1 MAEAKENSQQTQEE
15 AQKRAEEKRKE
26 EAARLEELKKR
37 AIIFRMG
44 EETGIVIE
52 KTKDQFEHSL
62 FSEQYMQAL
71 KLVNDIIRVP
81 ADYDT
86 NAPISNI
93 IAFCG
98 ERGEGKTSALM
109 TVRNILADTEL
120 YKLSK
125 ELGLFP
131 EKNEI
136 KEDTFKVLNLVDP
149 AFFDG
154 HHNILELLLGQ
165 MYAEVL
171 LDSKNDKKDNS
182 LDCEFRLTDRIS
194 ERNHLMQL
202 FQAVRSSLGIISRPS
217 NKSAYDNLEE
227 IDELAVGIMLKEKF
241 NKLLKAYAK
250 YFDKDRVLIC
260 IDDLDLNVSEGYK
273 MAEEIRKYLSSPA
286 ECVVLMAIKVEQMID
301 VVKSYLRKRINEIV
315 SNDEI
320 IDMATR
326 YVTKLLPESHRVIM
340 PSGHGMVQLPLT
352 IKENNTSITYDSVKE
367 AVVRLVYLK
376 TRYIFV
382 NGRNLSAIVPTNLRS
397 LRHLIALLWLMP
409 DAKKDKNVDNKENKE
424 KFKNYFYRSWIRLLD
439 KEDERFV
446 SGLTTTDDIS
456 SINKYIIQRLKK
468 MIVKDTLIN
477 DALLRSILNDNNQI
491 QNISTG
497 DVFYVVKHIES
508 IYTDAK
514 TTNLL
519 FFIKAFY
526 SIKLYETYD
535 FISRDLESLFI
546 TPDKCLTP
554 ETIEKEDNK
563 QDSKDVKNEN
573 PEASK
578 VDTKEESQEEQK
590 APSIYKYDVQL
601 RQLNLLQR
609 LLNGGYFTYRKG
621 SLIPSEKGG
630 NDRDLRRI
638 NGDKLREAFSKI
650 QDANITEEER
660 LVYLHICEF
669 FALTIIRSYK
679 TKDSISLIFD
689 RQQSGRAYFDQ
700 YNSSRRS
707 YIFDVLSIFYN
718 VVNIQQTYNR
728 WDQIFKD
735 DFFAYAYKEPKSFLN
750 SILDSCDREYTNAD
764 STLPDKIHH
773 FISDSIIRF
782 SELMLSILDNAE
794 NQRNVYSEGGNANNL
809 KIFYDNLLKIGIT
822 LYPLDPTN
830 IEDKGYPLEF
840 IFLKKSSKL
849 LEEIRVA
856 KEKIDNEAKEKEQEI
871 TPEERLLSQV
881 FDDIYGKAEEGESD
895 EELDLDYIFRNS
907 LAKKGIRYPKSKD
920 KVIEYIK
927 TKDNLLYETNTEF
940 WLQIIDEKDYQSW
953 SEVKK
958 ELTPYLDDI
967 IQLYQSVYNIEN

>member
-1 MAEAKENSQQTQEE
+1 MEDNNT
-15 AQKRAEEKRKE
+15 
-26 EAARLEELKKR
+26 
-37 AIIFRMG
+37 IIFRMG

-52 KTKDQFEHSL
+52 KTKKQFEHSL
-62 FSEQYMQAL
+62 FKEQYKQAL
-71 KLVNDIIRVP
+71 KLINDIIKVP
-81 ADYDT
+81 ADYDVK
-86 NAPISNI
+86 APISNI

-109 TVRNILADTEL
+109 TVRNILADSEL
-120 YKLSK
+120 YKQLK
-125 ELGLFP
+125 DTELFP
-131 EKNEI
+131 DKNEI

-171 LDSKNDKKDNS
+171 LDSKNEKNS
-182 LDCEFRLTDRIS
+182 TASDCDFRLTDRIPN
-194 ERNHLMQL
+194 RNRLMQL
-202 FQAVRSSLGIISRPS
+202 FQAVRSSLGILSKPS
-217 NKSAYDNLEE
+217 NTSAYDNLEE
-227 IDELAVGIMLKEKF
+227 IDELAAGILLKEKF
-241 NKLLKAYAK
+241 NNLLSAYAK
-250 YFDKDRVLIC
+250 YFGKDRVLIC

-315 SNDEI
+315 SDDEI

-326 YVTKLLPESHRVIM
+326 YVTKLIPESHRVIM
-340 PSGHGMVQLPLT
+340 PNGLGIVQLPLT
-352 IKENNTSITYDSVKE
+352 IRENNTAVTYDSVKE
-367 AVVRLVYLK
+367 AVVRLIYLK

-397 LRHLIALLWLMP
+397 LRHLIALLWSMP

-424 KFKNYFYRSWIRLLD
+424 KFKNYFYRSWIRILD
-439 KEDERFV
+439 KNDEKFV
-446 SGLTTTDDIS
+446 SELTDTDDIS

-468 MIVKDTLIN
+468 MIVKDSLSS

-508 IYTDAK
+508 IYTDAN

-546 TPDKCLTP
+546 VPDKCLVP
-554 ETIEKEDNK
+554 ETIEKEDSNK
-563 QDSKDVKNEN
+563 QDSKEEKNEN
-573 PEASK
+573 PEVAK
-578 VDTKEESQEEQK
+578 VDTKEETQEEQSE
-590 APSIYKYDVQL
+590 PSIYKYDVQL

-638 NGDKLREAFSKI
+638 NGEKLREAFGKI
-650 QDANITEEER
+650 QDESLTEEER

-669 FALTIIRSYK
+669 FALTTIRSYK
-679 TKDSISLIFD
+679 VNDSKSLIFD
-689 RQQSGRAYFDQ
+689 RQQSGRAYFDE
-700 YNSSRRS
+700 YNSNRKS
-707 YIFDVLSIFYN
+707 YVFDILSIFYN
-718 VVNIQQTYNR
+718 VVNIQQAYNR
-728 WDQIFKD
+728 WGQIFKK
-735 DFFAYAYKEPKSFLN
+735 DFFDFAYKEPKSLLS
-750 SILDSCDREYTNAD
+750 SILESCNREYTNAD
-764 STLPDKIHH
+764 STLPSNIHH

-794 NQRNVYSEGGNANNL
+794 NQRDIYKEGGNANNL

-822 LYPLDPTN
+822 LYPLDPN
-830 IEDKGYPLEF
+830 DKEDKGYPLEF
-840 IFLKKSSKL
+840 IFLKKTSNF

-856 KEKIDNEAKEKEQEI
+856 KEKLNNETEEKGQEI
-871 TPEERLLSQV
+871 TSEERLLSQV
-881 FDDIYGKAEEGESD
+881 FDEIYGMVEDGNSD
-895 EELDLDYIFRNS
+895 EEAELTLDYIFRNS
-907 LAKKGIRYPKSKD
+907 LAKERVRYPKSKD
-920 KVIEYIK
+920 KVLDYLK
-927 TKDNLLYETNTEF
+927 NHDTMLYNTNTEF
-940 WLQIIDEKDYQSW
+940 WVQIIDNKEYHSWLELKD
-953 SEVKK
+953 
-958 ELTPYLDDI
+958 ELNPYFEDI
-967 IQLYQSVYNIEN
+967 SQKYQSVNSIETN

>member
-1 MAEAKENSQQTQEE
+1 MANTKENIPEN
-15 AQKRAEEKRKE
+15 
-26 EAARLEELKKR
+26 

-52 KTKDQFEHSL
+52 KTKEQFEHSL
-62 FSEQYMQAL
+62 FREQYKQAF
-71 KLVNDIIRVP
+71 KLISDIIRVP
-81 ADYDT
+81 ANYDT
-86 NAPISNI
+86 NAPVSNI

-109 TVRNILADTEL
+109 TVRNILADAEL
-120 YKLSK
+120 YQLLKDSD
-125 ELGLFP
+125 LFP

-136 KEDTFKVLNLVDP
+136 KENTFKVLNLVDP

-182 LDCEFRLTDRIS
+182 SDCEFRLTDRIS
-194 ERNHLMQL
+194 ERNLLMQH

-227 IDELAVGIMLKEKF
+227 IDELAAGILLKEKF

-250 YFDKDRVLIC
+250 YFGKDRVLIC

-286 ECVVLMAIKVEQMID
+286 ECVVLIAIKVEQMID

-315 SNDEI
+315 TNDEI

-326 YVTKLLPESHRVIM
+326 YVTKLIPESHRVIM
-340 PSGHGMVQLPLT
+340 PSGLGIVQLPLT
-352 IKENNTSITYDSVKE
+352 IEGNNTAITYDSVKE
-367 AVVRLVYLK
+367 AVVRLIYLK

-397 LRHLIALLWLMP
+397 LRHLIALLWSMP
-409 DAKKDKNVDNKENKE
+409 DAKKYKNVDNKENKE

-439 KEDERFV
+439 KEDEKFV
-446 SGLTTTDDIS
+446 SELTSADDIS
-456 SINKYIIQRLKK
+456 SINKYIIQRLKT
-468 MIVKDTLIN
+468 MIVKETLIN

-497 DVFYVVKHIES
+497 DVFYVIKHIES
-508 IYTDAK
+508 IYSDAN

-535 FISRDLESLFI
+535 FISTDLESLFI

-554 ETIEKEDNK
+554 ETIEQEDNNK
-563 QDSKDVKNEN
+563 QDSKDVKTEDTD
-573 PEASK
+573 AVK
-578 VDTKEESQEEQK
+578 VDKKEVTQEEQGE
-590 APSIYKYDVQL
+590 PSIYKYDVQL

-609 LLNGGYFTYRKG
+609 LLNGGYFTYEKG
-621 SLIPSEKGG
+621 TLIPSEKGG
-630 NDRDLRRI
+630 DDRDLRRI
-638 NGDKLREAFSKI
+638 NGRKLREAFSKI
-650 QDANITEEER
+650 QDENITEEER

-669 FALTIIRSYK
+669 FALTTIRSYK
-679 TKDSISLIFD
+679 TKDSQWLIFD
-689 RQQSGRAYFDQ
+689 RQQSGRAYFDK
-700 YNSSRRS
+700 YNSNRKS
-707 YIFDVLSIFYN
+707 YVFDVLSIFYN
-718 VVNIQQTYNR
+718 VVNVQQTYNR

-735 DFFAYAYKEPKSFLN
+735 DFFAYAYNEPKSLLN
-750 SILDSCDREYTNAD
+750 GILDSCDREYTNAD
-764 STLPDKIHH
+764 STLPSNIHH

-830 IEDKGYPLEF
+830 KEDKGYPLEF
-840 IFLKKSSKL
+840 IFLKKTSKL
-849 LEEIRVA
+849 LEDIRVA
-856 KEKIDNEAKEKEQEI
+856 KEKVENETKENAQEI
-871 TPEERLLSQV
+871 KPEERLLSQV
-881 FDDIYGKAEEGESD
+881 FDEIYGKVEEEDPD
-895 EELDLDYIFRNS
+895 EEPELTLDHIFRNS
-907 LAKKGIRYPKSKD
+907 LAKARVRYPKSKD
-920 KVIEYIK
+920 KVIDYLK
-927 TKDNLLYETNTEF
+927 AHDTQLYNTNTEF
-940 WLQIIDEKDYQSW
+940 WVQRIDNKEYHSWLELKEELNQHYDEILQQ
-953 SEVKK
+953 
-958 ELTPYLDDI
+958 
-967 IQLYQSVYNIEN
+967 YNIANNIES